1 MRVDDMNVEKQWD
14 GKSLQEM
21 VDHLLS
27 THHTYTKIALES
39 LWPLMD
45 KVECMHGATHPEL
58 SELKR
63 LYARLR
69 DDLELHLMKEEKM
82 LFPYVCKLDAC
93 ERIAKPHF
101 GMITNPVR
109 MMTMEH
115 DDDGKI
121 LDRMQAI
128 TNSFAIPPDACVS
141 YHTLYAGLRELV
153 EDIRRHIHF
162 ENTVLFPM
170 AIRQEQIVF
179 ERK

>member
-1 MRVDDMNVEKQWD
+1 MNVEKQWD

-27 THHTYTKIALES
+27 THHAYTKIALES

-45 KVECMHGATHPEL
+45 QVECMHGTTHPEL
-58 SELKR
+58 SELKM

-69 DDLELHLMKEEKM
+69 DDLQLHLMKEEKM

-93 ERIAKPHF
+93 EQIAKPHF
-101 GMITNPVR
+101 GTIANPVR
-109 MMTMEH
+109 VMTMEH
-115 DDDGKI
+115 DVDGEI
-121 LDRMQAI
+121 MDRIQAV
-128 TNSFAIPPDACVS
+128 TDSFTVPPEACVS

-153 EDIRRHIHF
+153 EDMRRHIHF

-170 AIRQEQIVF
+170 AIRQEQIVL
-179 ERK
+179 EGK